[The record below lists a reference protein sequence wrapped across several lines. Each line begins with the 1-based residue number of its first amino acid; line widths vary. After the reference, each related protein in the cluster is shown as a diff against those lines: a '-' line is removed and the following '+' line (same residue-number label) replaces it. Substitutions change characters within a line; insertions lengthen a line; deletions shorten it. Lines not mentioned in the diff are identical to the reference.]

1 MKNFLT
7 VVTLSLILS
16 LSACSTTQNQVL
28 YGSALASLGGL
39 LGTQFGSGSGQAVS
53 GSAGALA
60 GLALGNTLG
69 KTVDDVEKLKEK
81 SINLS

>member
-1 MKNFLT
+1 MRFVNICVLALM
-7 VVTLSLILS
+7 LSIT
-16 LSACSTTQNQVL
+16 ACSTTQNQWL

-39 LGTQFGSGSGQAVS
+39 LGAQFGGGSAQAIS

-60 GLALGNTLG
+60 GAALGATLG

-81 SINLS
+81 SLLVN